1 MKDFYTINEVAIMS
15 GFTTRSLR
23 MFIQQG
29 FLEGEKIDGKWCF
42 TAEQVN
48 SFLTNPNISAGIKI
62 KNNAVVYDFLAD
74 FKKPENQACVVLDLH
89 ISSEAEY
96 SEISSYFCN
105 AMSAPDVSN
114 CKMKLEKHES
124 NARLIL
130 SGPEDCIY
138 DIMKHWYEK

>member
-29 FLEGEKIDGKWCF
+29 FLEGEKVDGKWCF

-74 FKKPENQACVVLDLH
+74 FKKSENQACVVLDLH

-96 SEISSYFCN
+96 KEISSYFCA
-105 AMSAPDVSN
+105 AMSAPGVSN
-114 CKMKLEKHES
+114 CKMKLEKQES
-124 NARLIL
+124 CARLIL
-130 SGPEDCIY
+130 SGPEDLIY